1 MTPAC
6 HSRAQVKR
14 CKMHLRRAVGP
25 AFARHHSLES
35 CDQRKV
41 MLIDPAAYD
50 YSTCSQVERTNL
62 RAGFCEALPTGAQ
75 SQSQS
80 DYERRRKLV
89 HLLTPPAHQNFELAK
104 TAVGLQV
111 AHAVAALG
119 KPVANLLYE
128 VPLVLGDVP
137 LEFLA
142 RTHDQFRCG
151 GRRGRPQVRD
161 KIGDGEISFMADAGD
176 HRNF

>member
-6 HSRAQVKR
+6 QPRAQVKR
-14 CKMHLRRAVGP
+14 CKMHLRRAVSP

-50 YSTCSQVERTNL
+50 YSTCSQVERSNL

-75 SQSQS
+75 SQSQAN
-80 DYERRRKLV
+80 YERRRKLV
-89 HLLTPPAHQNFELAK
+89 HLLTLPAHQNFELAK
-104 TAVGLQV
+104 TAMGLQV

-119 KPVANLLYE
+119 KPVANLLHE
-128 VPLVLGDVP
+128 VSLVLGDVP

-142 RTHDQFRCG
+142 RTHDQLCCG
-151 GRRGRPQVRD
+151 GRRGRAQVRS
-161 KIGDGEISFMADAGD
+161 KIRNPEIGFMADACN
-176 HRNF
+176 HW